1 MRRGWPLLIVSMV
14 LMALGVGWIVG
25 AQIDAGRAAFTPAGD
40 RASAIAAAEATP
52 SPSASP
58 STPASASPSPSPSP
72 SPTDIVGVPV
82 PRRLRI
88 PALDVNT
95 KVLPVGLDK
104 HQNMEIPEDI
114 RLVGWYDLGVAPGA
128 EQGSAVLV
136 AHRDGRVQ
144 GRGVFYSIGDL
155 KPGSRIEVIRDD
167 ESKVTYEV
175 VARELISKKGFTRQA
190 PELFAI
196 DGPHRLTLISC
207 GGYYDRDNGGYQ
219 ANVIVTALPV
229 NA

>member
-1 MRRGWPLLIVSMV
+1 MRRGWPLLVLSLV
-14 LMALGVGWIVG
+14 LMAVGVGWIVG
-25 AQIDAGRAAFTPAGD
+25 AQIDTSREGFVPAGD
-40 RASAIAAAEATP
+40 RASAVAAAEVSASSSPSPSVTP
-52 SPSASP
+52 SMAPSASP
-58 STPASASPSPSPSP
+58 TPTEP
-72 SPTDIVGVPV
+72 VGVPV
-82 PRRLRI
+82 PRRIRI
-88 PALDVNT
+88 PSLDVDT
-95 KVLPVGLDK
+95 KVLATGLDK

-128 EQGSAVLV
+128 DQGSAVLV

-155 KPGSRIEVIRDD
+155 KPGNRIEITRDD
-167 ESKVTYEV
+167 GSTVVYEV
-175 VARELISKKGFTRQA
+175 AARELITKKGFTKAA

-219 ANVIVTALPV
+219 ANVIVTAMPV
-229 NA
+229 TA

>member
-1 MRRGWPLLIVSMV
+1 MRRGWPLLVFSLV
-14 LMALGVGWIVG
+14 LMAIGVGWLVG
-25 AQIDAGRAAFTPAGD
+25 AQIDAQRDAFAPAGD
-40 RASAIAAAEATP
+40 RASAIAAAEATLSATP
-52 SPSASP
+52 TPSATTSPSASA
-58 STPASASPSPSPSP
+58 TPTEP
-72 SPTDIVGVPV
+72 VGVPV

-95 KVLPVGLDK
+95 KVLPVGLDQ

-128 EQGSAVLV
+128 ERGSAVLV

-144 GRGVFYSIGDL
+144 GRGVFYSIGNL
-155 KPGSRIEVIRDD
+155 KPGNRIEVTRDD
-167 ESKVTYEV
+167 ESTVTYEV
-175 VARELISKKGFTRQA
+175 VASELISKKGFTKQA

-207 GGYYDRDNGGYQ
+207 GGVYDRENGGYQ

-229 NA
+229 TA

>member
-1 MRRGWPLLIVSMV
+1 MRRSWFLLISSLV
-14 LMALGVGWIVG
+14 LIAIGIGWIVG
-25 AQIDAGRAAFTPAGD
+25 AQIDAQREAFTPAGD
-40 RASAIAAAEATP
+40 RASAIAAAEAT
-52 SPSASP
+52 S
-58 STPASASPSPSPSP
+58 SPSPSPSSASVSASATP
-72 SPTDIVGVPV
+72 AETEPVGVPV

-95 KVLPVGLDK
+95 KVLPVGLDQ

-144 GRGVFYSIGDL
+144 GRGVFYSIGNL
-155 KPGSRIEVIRDD
+155 KPGNRIEVTRDD
-167 ESKVTYEV
+167 KSTVMYEV
-175 VARELISKKGFTRQA
+175 VSRELISKKGFTKQA

-207 GGYYDRDNGGYQ
+207 GGVYDRDNGGYQ
-219 ANVIVTALPV
+219 ANVIVTAMPV
-229 NA
+229 TA

>member
-1 MRRGWPLLIVSMV
+1 MRRGWPLLVLSLV
-14 LMALGVGWIVG
+14 LMAVGVGWLVG
-25 AQIDAGRAAFTPAGD
+25 VRIDADREAFAPAGD
-40 RASAIAAAEATP
+40 RASALAAASSSPTPRPTASKAT
-52 SPSASP
+52 AP
-58 STPASASPSPSPSP
+58 STTASST
-72 SPTDIVGVPV
+72 PTPTEPVGVPV
-82 PRRLRI
+82 PRRVRI
-88 PALDVNT
+88 PSLDVNT
-95 KVLPVGLDK
+95 RVLPVGLDK

-144 GRGVFYSIGDL
+144 GRGVFYSIGNL
-155 KPGSRIEVIRDD
+155 KPGNRIEVTRDD
-167 ESKVTYEV
+167 GSNITYEV
-175 VARELISKKGFTRQA
+175 VARELISKTGFTKQA

-229 NA
+229 AA

>member
-1 MRRGWPLLIVSMV
+1 MRRGWLLLISSLV
-14 LMALGVGWIVG
+14 LIAIGVGWLIG
-25 AQIDAGRAAFTPAGD
+25 PQIDAQRNAFMPAGD
-40 RASAIAAAEATP
+40 RASAVSAAEATT
-52 SPSASP
+52 SP
-58 STPASASPSPSPSP
+58 STPTPTSASPSPTEPA
-72 SPTDIVGVPV
+72 GVPV

-88 PALDVNT
+88 PAIDVDT
-95 KVLPVGLDK
+95 RVLPVGLDQ
-104 HQNMEIPEDI
+104 HRNMEIPEDI

-155 KPGSRIEVIRDD
+155 KPGNRIQVLRDD
-167 ESKVTYEV
+167 ESEVTYEV
-175 VARELISKKGFTRQA
+175 VARELISKKGFTKEA

-196 DGPHRLTLISC
+196 DGPPRLTLISC

-229 NA
+229 AA